1 MILGPDYIFRK
12 ETVQAGNI
20 CLFNEL
26 SEINLKKY
34 KFMKNKAHRFCPID
48 FHRQTNISL
57 NFLTINKV

>member
-1 MILGPDYIFRK
+1 
-12 ETVQAGNI
+12 
-20 CLFNEL
+20 LFNEL